1 MPKVERRKRERSERK
16 CILHE
21 SRGRKPD
28 GNIWRE
34 LKEKPKQQHT
44 QKEENDSPNNMG
56 VTSTMEPKI
65 NYQERHNVIVKDHKI
80 KNVTPQI
87 VNIIMIYT
95 EITKE
100 I

>member
-1 MPKVERRKRERSERK
+1 MERTNRERSERK

-56 VTSTMEPKI
+56 VTSTMEAKI
-65 NYQERHNVIVKDHKI
+65 DYQERYNIIVKDHKRN
-80 KNVTPQI
+80 NVTLQI
-87 VNIIMIYT
+87 VNIIIIYT
-95 EITKE
+95 ESTKE